1 MREMK
6 RRRGK
11 RRHQCNPDEAALATD
26 AAGDQSI
33 CVQHTAAAAVD
44 VAASAG
50 GDHLSGEEEEVA

>member
-1 MREMK
+1 MK

-50 GDHLSGEEEEVA
+50 DHRSGEEEEVA